1 MKEQRNYHLAPSIL
15 SADFT
20 QLGSQISAVQA
31 AGADYLHID
40 VMDGSFVPS
49 ISYGMPVIKSIRK
62 ATDMIFDVHLMIEE
76 PDRYLDDFRAAGA
89 DLITVHAEACR
100 HLDRTL
106 HHIKEMGLMAGAA
119 LNPATPVSVLTH
131 VLPLC
136 DMVLIMSVNPGFGG
150 QDYIPYSTDKIK
162 ELRGILNARGL
173 QTDIEVDGGVNASRI
188 PMLVS
193 AGANVLVAGSAVF
206 KGDAEKNAR
215 ELLRA
220 MEECI

>member
-106 HHIKEMGLMAGAA
+106 HHIKEMGLMAGTA